1 MSVIAEMKSLLGE
14 ESEDLTE
21 VEGVLGS
28 LLGFCEETGI
38 ELESEE
44 IDDLVSELDE
54 WVEDS
59 DLTDD
64 EREQLAEFA
73 AAIKKLAF
81 KGAKAVGRVAGAI
94 QRAKAK
100 IKGFGHSVKKA
111 AGSGF
116 AAGKRPQ
123 SGGKPAKRT
132 KPMRRPTGKPVK
144 RTSKQKAAARKNI
157 ATARKKR
164 RK

>member
-14 ESEDLTE
+14 ESEDLIE

-73 AAIKKLAF
+73 AAIKKFASKAF
-81 KGAKAVGRVAGAI
+81 KRVKKAVKR
-94 QRAKAK
+94 
-100 IKGFGHSVKKA
+100 FGKSVKKA
-111 AGSGF
+111 ARTGW
-116 AAGKRPQ
+116 AAGRKQGRKTFKRPQ
-123 SGGKPAKRT
+123 SGGKPAQRT
-132 KPMRRPTGKPVK
+132 KPGKPVK
-144 RTSKQKAAARKNI
+144 RSSKQKAAARKNI

-164 RK
+164 K